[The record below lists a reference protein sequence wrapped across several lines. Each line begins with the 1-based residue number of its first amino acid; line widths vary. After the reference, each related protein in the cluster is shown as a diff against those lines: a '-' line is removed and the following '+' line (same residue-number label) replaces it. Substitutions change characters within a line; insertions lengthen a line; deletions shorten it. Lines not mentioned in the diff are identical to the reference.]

1 MERGGRSGDK
11 DWKEGHAGL
20 HLQCHNNTLGQRTT
34 DSTKQG
40 NKGAIWSL
48 LFLFLFFWLK
58 HCINGREEW
67 KRRNHRKTQNK
78 IMGKS
83 AVHSLLLFLKI
94 VMTFSIN
101 KPRDS
106 IQICRS
112 ERLGL
117 KKSMV
122 FFSFSFPFEEDSLC
136 FLKRKVSVAHLIL
149 ESLTLSSSFSSTLF
163 LKLELFAN
171 LWFFFLISSPT

>member
-1 MERGGRSGDK
+1 MEPF
-11 DWKEGHAGL
+11 
-20 HLQCHNNTLGQRTT
+20 
-34 DSTKQG
+34 
-40 NKGAIWSL
+40 I
-48 LFLFLFFWLK
+48 FIFFWLK
-58 HCINGREEW
+58 HCKNGREDR

-83 AVHSLLLFLKI
+83 TVHSLLLYLKI
-94 VMTFSIN
+94 VMAFSIN

-106 IQICRS
+106 IQICPPG
-112 ERLGL
+112 RLDL
-117 KKSMV
+117 KKSML

-171 LWFFFLISSPT
+171 L